1 VNFNSLEF
9 LVVLLPIT
17 FVTFYVVPMRLRL
30 WVLVVASFVF
40 YGASGPE
47 VLLAFLIA
55 ILWGYGTAFLF
66 GRWPRSGAIAV
77 AISVPALLL
86 IMFKYLGFILDTV
99 HAQPETRDHFWL
111 FFSIV
116 LPAGISFYTFEIV
129 SYSLDVAD
137 KKIEPERDLLR
148 FTSFA
153 SFFPHLIAGPIMR
166 YADLR
171 QQLQALQSTQVLKPN
186 IVSGLKL
193 LSIGLAFKIFVADFS
208 GTRVAKASDLPLDQ
222 LSGIDQLTQV
232 AFWSSQIYYD
242 FWAYSVMA
250 IGLGRL
256 FCIELPVNFREP
268 YLSRD
273 PREFWQRWHVT
284 LSYWLRD
291 YVYIRMGGRESYVR
305 NILIVFALVGLWHGA
320 GWNFVA
326 WGLYHA
332 LLVILYHVTAPAWD
346 RLPRPIAIGMTFTL
360 VSFGWPLFFLSLE
373 KYAAFLGHLATVAP
387 WHTSLY
393 RVYDWLYLAAIGVVT
408 FGLRERNWLYNEPG
422 SHNHNPVTDSSVV
435 TAFLMFVGL
444 LFISLS
450 RTFIY
455 FRF

>member
-9 LVVLLPIT
+9 LVLLLPIT

-30 WVLVVASFVF
+30 WALVVASFVF

-66 GRWPRSGAIAV
+66 GRWPRAGAITI
-77 AISVPALLL
+77 AISVAALLL

-99 HAQPETRDHFWL
+99 QAQPETRDHFWL

-137 KKIEPERDLLR
+137 KKIQPERDLLR

-153 SFFPHLIAGPIMR
+153 TFFPHLIAGPIMR

-193 LSIGLAFKIFVADFS
+193 LSIGLVFKIFVADFS

-222 LSGIDQLTQV
+222 LSGIDQITQI

-332 LLVILYHVTAPAWD
+332 LLVILYHLTAPAWD
-346 RLPRPIAIGMTFTL
+346 RLPRPIAVGMTFTL

-393 RVYDWLYLAAIGVVT
+393 RVYDWLYLAAIGLVT
-408 FGLRERNWLYNEPG
+408 FGLRERNWLYNETG
-422 SHNHNPVTDSSVV
+422 SHNPVTDSSIV

>member
-1 VNFNSLEF
+1 LNFNSLEF
-9 LVVLLPIT
+9 LILFLP
-17 FVTFYVVPMRLRL
+17 VTLFAFYAGPMRLRL
-30 WVLVVASFVF
+30 WVLVAASFVF
-40 YGASGPE
+40 YGVSGLE
-47 VLLAFLIA
+47 ILLAFVIA

-66 GRWPRSGAIAV
+66 GRWPRALAILVAV
-77 AISVPALLL
+77 SVPALFL
-86 IMFKYLGFILDTV
+86 IMFKYLGFIMDTV
-99 HAQPETRDHFWL
+99 RAGPEVRDHFWF
-111 FFSIV
+111 FFSIL

-129 SYSLDVAD
+129 SYSLDVSD
-137 KKIEPERDLLR
+137 NKIEPDHDLLR
-148 FTSFA
+148 FIGFA
-153 SFFPHLIAGPIMR
+153 TFFPHLIAGPIMR
-166 YADLR
+166 YADMR

-186 IVSGLKL
+186 IVSALKL
-193 LSIGLAFKIFVADFS
+193 LSIGLFFKIFVADVS
-208 GTRVAKASDLPLDQ
+208 GMRVAKATDLQ
-222 LSGIDQLTQV
+222 LEQLTAIDQLTQI
-232 AFWSSQIYYD
+232 AFWSAQIYYD

-256 FCIELPVNFREP
+256 LCVELPVNFREP

-291 YVYIRMGGRESYVR
+291 YVYIRIGGSEAYVR

-326 WGLYHA
+326 WGIYHA
-332 LLVILYHVTAPAWD
+332 ILVILYHFTAPAWD
-346 RLPRPIAIGMTFTL
+346 RLPRPIAIALTFVL

-373 KYAAFLGHLATVAP
+373 KYALFLGHLVTAS
-387 WHTSLY
+387 WHTPIY
-393 RVYDWLYLAAIGVVT
+393 RVHDWLYLAAIGVVT
-408 FGLRERNWLYNEPG
+408 FGFRERNWLYNELG
-422 SHNHNPVTDSSVV
+422 HRNVIADSPVVL
-435 TAFLMFVGL
+435 AFLMFAGL